1 MKKLLA
7 LITAICVF
15 MVVSKPVFAVE
26 VKTSTGSIGDIGIEG
41 YLMMTGTSVFAKTST
56 SFNPDVLKKLL
67 RIRVR
72 YVDGDRVYIS
82 EYEDNFIEGTN
93 AYSTSISITRN
104 YKEVLGAQGHH
115 YVKVYLANEI
125 SLTEKVGTIN
135 MRTY

>member
-26 VKTSTGSIGDIGIEG
+26 VKTSSGSIGDIG
-41 YLMMTGTSVFAKTST
+41 
-56 SFNPDVLKKLL
+56 
-67 RIRVR
+67 
-72 YVDGDRVYIS
+72 
-82 EYEDNFIEGTN
+82 IEGTN

-135 MRTY
+135 MRTC